1 MKGVKSKKT
10 TRKNNFYLS
19 ILSNLKE
26 EKNLTKI
33 RKNLSISKQLL
44 NYYLRELKK
53 KGFVTQTDYG
63 FYELTEKGKNPTK
76 YGIFLKKDT
85 IRGHAY
91 IWTIKLPLEIRGWD
105 KRIEILDKNN
115 IHYKLV
121 GALKTTPRIKVLSRK
136 IWLCN
141 NHLRIF
147 DIEKSSYYGENATQV
162 RYNSL
167 KQIKRILGALNR
179 KLGIYLKPIDIEF
192 NKEHYALIKNDLAI
206 EENKRGNIIR
216 ISDEDGEWL
225 LIDDSLGL
233 GGELENIGK
242 KAYQT
247 NIPMQ
252 KWWNENKQ
260 TNFKVTPNFI
270 LKAFGKIAETQ
281 VLDKANIQLHQK
293 VLDETLITL
302 KKIQEKL

>member
-1 MKGVKSKKT
+1 M
-10 TRKNNFYLS
+10 TRKLNFYLS

-91 IWTIKLPLEIRGWD
+91 IWTIKLPLEIRGWN

-260 TNFKVTPNFI
+260 TNFKVTPMFI
-270 LKAFGKIAETQ
+270 LQTFGKIAETQ
-281 VLDKANIQLHQK
+281 VLDKANIKLHQK